1 VAQGRIGG
9 QSLVKVKIY
18 VEGGGRN
25 KALRT
30 KCRLGFNRF
39 FYKAGL
45 EGRMPRI
52 VASGNRQ
59 QAFDDFRRALRGA
72 EEHDFIVLLVD
83 SEISVAASAGP
94 WQHLMEFDKWTQPPG
109 ATDDQAH
116 LMVQCMEAWFL
127 ADKECLA
134 ERFKQ
139 GFNLSALPARMDI
152 EQIEKTDV
160 LASLKKA
167 GRDGLTGGYDKG
179 RHSFDILAR
188 IDPNKVAMASPHAK
202 RLLDT
207 LRAKSGIATPNDM

>member
-59 QAFDDFRRALRGA
+59 RAFDDFRRALRGA
-72 EEHDFIVLLVD
+72 GEHDFIVLLVD
-83 SEISVAASAGP
+83 SETSVAASFGP
-94 WQHLMEFDKWTQPPG
+94 WQHLEDLDNWTQPPG
-109 ATDDQAH
+109 VTDDQAH

-127 ADKECLA
+127 ADRDCL
-134 ERFKQ
+134 EKHFKKR
-139 GFNLSALPARMDI
+139 FNLNALPPRMDI
-152 EQIEKTDV
+152 EQIEKNDV

-167 GRDGLTGGYDKG
+167 ARLCGLIGGYDKG

-188 IDPNKVAMASPHAK
+188 IDPNKVAMASPFAK

-207 LRAKSGIATPNDM
+207 LRAKAG